1 MASLNVG
8 NLGDYL
14 REQRRNAQLS
24 LRQLADAAGVSNPY
38 LSQIERGLRKPSAEV
53 LQQVAKA
60 LRISAET
67 LYVRAGILDAE
78 RDRDDVETRAVI
90 LADLTLT
97 ERQKQVL
104 LQIYESFR
112 KENGFVGPE
121 GGETTGSAGG
131 VDAVGSV
138 DAVGG
143 AGAARGAGVPDDE
156 EAPDATDGSGGGAG
170 IRRRGRRGG
179 GGASAG
185 RRAPSS
191 GKGGP
196 SAERRPRKASGTD
209 TDTDPQQTAG

>member
-8 NLGDYL
+8 NLGEYL
-14 REQRRNAQLS
+14 REQRRNARLS

-78 RDRDDVETRAVI
+78 RDRDEVETRAVI
-90 LADLTLT
+90 LADPTLD

-112 KENGFVGPE
+112 KENGFRGE
-121 GGETTGSAGG
+121 GGVRGAT
-131 VDAVGSV
+131 D
-138 DAVGG
+138 GG
-143 AGAARGAGVPDDE
+143 AGAGRGAV
-156 EAPDATDGSGGGAG
+156 DARAGADGSD
-170 IRRRGRRGG
+170 GREDRHDDTTTVQDT
-179 GGASAG
+179 
-185 RRAPSS
+185 R
-191 GKGGP
+191 
-196 SAERRPRKASGTD
+196 TD
-209 TDTDPQQTAG
+209 DGSDADPQRTAG

>member
-8 NLGDYL
+8 NLGEYL

-78 RDRDDVETRAVI
+78 RDRDEVETRAVI
-90 LADLTLT
+90 LADPTLND
-97 ERQKQVL
+97 RQKQVL

-112 KENGFVGPE
+112 KENGFGTGTGTEADTDVDTDVDGR
-121 GGETTGSAGG
+121 TGS
-131 VDAVGSV
+131 DATA
-138 DAVGG
+138 DDPRTVGG
-143 AGAARGAGVPDDE
+143 S
-156 EAPDATDGSGGGAG
+156 DADP
-170 IRRRGRRGG
+170 RR
-179 GGASAG
+179 
-185 RRAPSS
+185 
-191 GKGGP
+191 
-196 SAERRPRKASGTD
+196 
-209 TDTDPQQTAG
+209 TAG

>member
-8 NLGDYL
+8 NLGEYL

-78 RDRDDVETRAVI
+78 RDRDEAETRAVI
-90 LADLTLT
+90 LADPSLN

-112 KENGFVGPE
+112 KENGFG
-121 GGETTGSAGG
+121 GGEPDADEAAG
-131 VDAVGSV
+131 DPAQ
-138 DAVGG
+138 D
-143 AGAARGAGVPDDE
+143 AGA
-156 EAPDATDGSGGGAG
+156 
-170 IRRRGRRGG
+170 
-179 GGASAG
+179 
-185 RRAPSS
+185 
-191 GKGGP
+191 
-196 SAERRPRKASGTD
+196 D
-209 TDTDPQQTAG
+209 TDDTGTADVSDTDAGPRRTAG

>member
-8 NLGDYL
+8 NLGEYL

-78 RDRDDVETRAVI
+78 RDRDEVETRAVI
-90 LADLTLT
+90 IADPTLN

-112 KENGFVGPE
+112 KENGFGIDVE
-121 GGETTGSAGG
+121 GA
-131 VDAVGSV
+131 
-138 DAVGG
+138 
-143 AGAARGAGVPDDE
+143 
-156 EAPDATDGSGGGAG
+156 EAPEADATDTTEAAVPGEEAQGSATK
-170 IRRRGRRGG
+170 RRTRRKT
-179 GGASAG
+179 A
-185 RRAPSS
+185 APST
-191 GKGGP
+191 
-196 SAERRPRKASGTD
+196 RTTD
-209 TDTDPQQTAG
+209 GSDADPQQTAG